1 MAEYAVR
8 PRERTRAPSHPGKT
22 VRASVEAMGLGMVK
36 VSAALGVSRQA
47 LYNITRDK
55 NPDAV
60 SVDMAVR
67 LGALFDNG
75 PDFWINMQ
83 KNYDLWHAK
92 RRVDVKPIIRAKRAL
107 EAAAA

>member
-8 PRERTRAPSHPGKT
+8 PRERTRPPSHPGKT
-22 VRASVEAMGLGMVK
+22 VRASIEAMGLSMVR
-36 VSAALGVSRQA
+36 VSAVLGVSRQA

-55 NPDAV
+55 NPDAI

-67 LGALFDNG
+67 LGTLFDNG

-92 RRVDVKPIIRAKRAL
+92 RRVNVKPIIQAKREL
-107 EAAAA
+107 AAAGA